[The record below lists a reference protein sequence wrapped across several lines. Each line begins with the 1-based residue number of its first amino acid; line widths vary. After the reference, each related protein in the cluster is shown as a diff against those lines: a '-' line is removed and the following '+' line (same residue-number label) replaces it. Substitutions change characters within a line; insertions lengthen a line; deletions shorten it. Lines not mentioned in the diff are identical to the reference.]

1 MVHSGQA
8 PFASSN
14 LALIILSSVRLVTSF
29 CPFAYG
35 CPGDKNWFLIPK
47 PEQKSLKLWLS
58 NCRPLSDM
66 IIRGIPNLQIMFFHT
81 KFWILTSVMVA
92 IASASTHFVK

>member
-29 CPFAYG
+29 YPFAYG
-35 CPGDKNWFLIPK
+35 CPKDENRFLIPK
-47 PEQKSLKLWLS
+47 LKLKSLKFWLS
-58 NCRPLSDM
+58 NCHLLSDM
-66 IIRGIPNLQIMFFHT
+66 IVHRIPNLQIMFFHM
-81 KFWILTSVMVA
+81 KFWILASVMVA
-92 IASASTHFVK
+92 NASASTHF